1 MAIIYS
7 YPKNTDILST
17 DVIVGTSTRVVN
29 GKRKNVTK
37 NFEVSS
43 IAEFYNETSSI
54 AITGQNNFFFQNNI
68 ALGRK
73 SGSISFIGG
82 GGSGTNFSSITTI
95 RISKKATSGNLVID
109 YINTFVDQAIIIAQ
123 VDNLNNFGIYKFI
136 SITQSITE
144 PDFYD
149 IVIEMVNANGSI
161 QEDKF
166 YGFAIYPGFINQNI
180 TPIQNITETSQLIN
194 DGENGTSV
202 YVEADELGDTAF
214 SNDYNDLDNLPTIPT
229 KTSDLVNDGE
239 DGINPFI
246 TLADIPPVDISS
258 KLDKNFSL
266 FADKTTP
273 VDTDLLVI
281 YDGNNKKVTFSNLK
295 ATLKTYF
302 DTIYTT
308 TSAVATQITTALI
321 GYATESWVTSQG
333 YITNVITALG
343 YTPENVANK
352 ATDLTSPDNTKYPT
366 TLVVSNALSGKQDS
380 LGFTPENVANK
391 STNTSLGTSDT
402 LYPTQNAVKVYADS
416 KVTDAIV
423 DGVTTVAPSQNA
435 VFDALALK
443 QNTLTNPITG
453 TGANGQVAFFNGT
466 TTQTGDNGLF
476 WDNTNKR
483 LGVGTNLPTHRL
495 SVDGDLKV
503 KSNSV
508 ISAGFN
514 TNRTALISI
523 GTSADGAF
531 FDLYS
536 NVGLAGTQ
544 DLGYAIFAKGLPSNL
559 TNSEVLEFRY
569 DRNARRY
576 SMNSIAY
583 GTGTLLPISLY
594 TGTNTNQ
601 LVLNTNGN
609 VSVGASTA
617 GARLDVRA
625 QGALSTDIAFRVRN
639 SADTADLLNI
649 NGLGVLSISSIAS
662 DITINGVRAG
672 RGNGNRTFNTAF
684 GFEALN
690 SNSAAAFDRNTA
702 IGYQSM
708 KNNVTGSN
716 NTAIGSEALSNLIS
730 GLYNTAAG
738 TFSLN
743 SNTGSANTAIGWNS
757 LARNTSGSN
766 NVVIGYDSARFIA
779 DGITNNTISNN
790 CIFIGSLTRPL
801 ANNQSN
807 QIVIGDSA
815 IGLGSNTI
823 VLGNDSIVT
832 TALKGNVTIGATT
845 AGARLDVRAQGALS
859 TDIAFRVRNS
869 ADTLDTV
876 QVRGDGV
883 TNFNLATGQSIS
895 LTHAGGTR
903 LNLDG
908 ISVAYRT
915 GSRIILGGVNDFLD
929 FSTVNSTR
937 MTVNNLGNVL
947 IGTTTDTASAI
958 LNVSSTTKGFLPPRM
973 TNAQRLAIASPAVG
987 LMVYCTDA
995 TEGLY
1000 INKSTGWTFII

>member
-37 NFEVSS
+37 NFEVGA

-68 ALGRK
+68 APGRK

-149 IVIEMVNANGSI
+149 IVIETVNANGSI

-202 YVEADELGDTAF
+202 YVEANELGDTAF

-266 FADKTTP
+266 FTDKSTP
-273 VDTDLLVI
+273 SDTDLLVI

-343 YTPENVANK
+343 
-352 ATDLTSPDNTKYPT
+352 
-366 TLVVSNALSGKQDS
+366 
-380 LGFTPENVANK
+380 FTPENVANK
-391 STNTSLGTSDT
+391 STSTSLGSSDT

-423 DGVTTVAPSQNA
+423 DGVTTIAPSQNA

-443 QNTLTNPITG
+443 QNDLGFTPYR
-453 TGANGQVAFFNGT
+453 FFNSTQSIGSNASGETQLIRVTIPANSFSSSDKFYFRLGFNKVGTANT
-466 TTQTGDNGLF
+466 TTIRTKL
-476 WDNTNKR
+476 T
-483 LGVGTNLPTHRL
+483 TSSTMP
-495 SVDGDLKV
+495 
-503 KSNSV
+503 
-508 ISAGFN
+508 AG
-514 TNRTALISI
+514 A
-523 GTSADGAF
+523 TSMIAASTMAATT
-531 FDLYS
+531 LYS
-536 NVGLAGTQ
+536 PVERTM
-544 DLGYAIFAKGLPSNL
+544 AINGGNLKGFPF
-559 TNSEVLEFRY
+559 TNS
-569 DRNARRY
+569 
-576 SMNSIAY
+576 
-583 GTGTLLPISLY
+583 
-594 TGTNTNQ
+594 
-601 LVLNTNGN
+601 N
-609 VSVGASTA
+609 VS
-617 GARLDVRA
+617 D
-625 QGALSTDIAFRVRN
+625 N
-639 SADTADLLNI
+639 
-649 NGLGVLSISSIAS
+649 
-662 DITINGVRAG
+662 
-672 RGNGNRTFNTAF
+672 
-684 GFEALN
+684 
-690 SNSAAAFDRNTA
+690 
-702 IGYQSM
+702 
-708 KNNVTGSN
+708 
-716 NTAIGSEALSNLIS
+716 
-730 GLYNTAAG
+730 
-738 TFSLN
+738 
-743 SNTGSANTAIGWNS
+743 
-757 LARNTSGSN
+757 
-766 NVVIGYDSARFIA
+766 
-779 DGITNNTISNN
+779 
-790 CIFIGSLTRPL
+790 
-801 ANNQSN
+801 
-807 QIVIGDSA
+807 
-815 IGLGSNTI
+815 
-823 VLGNDSIVT
+823 
-832 TALKGNVTIGATT
+832 GATT
-845 AGARLDVRAQGALS
+845 VAWG
-859 TDIAFRVRNS
+859 
-869 ADTLDTV
+869 
-876 QVRGDGV
+876 
-883 TNFNLATGQSIS
+883 
-895 LTHAGGTR
+895 
-903 LNLDG
+903 
-908 ISVAYRT
+908 SVAFDVTQTQYFYV
-915 GSRIILGGVNDFLD
+915 SIAQAV
-929 FSTVNSTR
+929 
-937 MTVNNLGNVL
+937 
-947 IGTTTDTASAI
+947 TTTDVI
-958 LNVSSTTKGFLPPRM
+958 YL
-973 TNAQRLAIASPAVG
+973 
-987 LMVYCTDA
+987 
-995 TEGLY
+995 E
-1000 INKSTGWTFII
+1000 FIEISNI